1 MSKFVTSVLRFVNR
15 DKERDRHNNL
25 RSGKRKPRRKI
36 KDRSLQYAD
45 SFIFVPGEI
54 NSDVVNSSRLRSNT
68 CADNLSPQ
76 HDVNPGINFGKS
88 IKSRISQEVEDRC
101 VKYEEETRGSQVAYF
116 ADHPSSNG
124 PYPLPSE
131 AMAYEIHCPPGE
143 RYCHLRPTS
152 FGAMEYTRPTD
163 CIKPTN
169 IWDRTND
176 SDLESIDEG
185 REKSGLF
192 IYFVKERIHVHGYIH
207 VDWCN
212 IFVKVTVQH
221 VCCLFPLSWYTVM
234 AQ

>member
-1 MSKFVTSVLRFVNR
+1 MSRLVASVLRFVNR
-15 DKERDRHNNL
+15 DKERDKQNNL

-36 KDRSLQYAD
+36 RDRSLQYAD

-68 CADNLSPQ
+68 CADNLLSSSPQ
-76 HDVNPGINFGKS
+76 PDVNPGINFGKS
-88 IKSRISQEVEDRC
+88 LKSRISQEVEDRC
-101 VKYEEETRGSQVAYF
+101 VEETRGSQIAYF

-124 PYPLPSE
+124 LYPLASE

-143 RYCHLRPTS
+143 RYCHLRPNS
-152 FGAMEYTRPTD
+152 FGAMEYTRPSD

-169 IWDRTND
+169 SWHHTND

-192 IYFVKERIHVHGYIH
+192 VCFVKQNTWLH
-207 VDWCN
+207 
-212 IFVKVTVQH
+212 
-221 VCCLFPLSWYTVM
+221 
-234 AQ
+234 